1 MYLSSIS
8 INGFRGIKEMKISF
22 HEKLNVIIGPNAS
35 CKTSLI
41 DAIRL
46 FYGWGDY
53 SINQEITPEDFYRIV
68 QKDEN
73 GEDEELCSNNIV
85 IEYNFTNLSE
95 NQKGAFYQY
104 LVKEDDC
111 MLARVTIEY
120 HKDEHNRIT
129 HSYYTGLRSA
139 EQKADYE
146 TFQLFKSYYLG
157 ALRDSTKDLMSTK
170 NNLLGKVIKRKIDK
184 NNSEEQVKNIIREAN
199 EKLLEQDEV
208 KETNDGINQNL
219 ASIRH
224 RQDQKISLNI
234 TQNKVEYIVNVI
246 KPYIPIS
253 ENSNIS
259 GYRLWEN
266 SLGYNNLIYIAT
278 VLSDIRDCHEDDP
291 NSIYALLIE
300 EPESHLHPQLQINL
314 YDFLKNADDNSNS
327 QTFITTHSPTLT
339 SHIPLENLILL
350 KDKAYCI
357 NDCFTKRDKEGI
369 VSNVNDNTVINEKDT
384 ELYKKMIMRYI
395 DVTRSQLFF
404 SKGVLFVEGISEGL
418 LLNTFS
424 KIINKTLTENEIE
437 LVMTG
442 TAFYQFLMLFNS
454 SDDKKKLP
462 IKASV
467 ITDADQYTDSKN
479 SKYNLNEL
487 IVNNYELLNTL
498 RYNIKNSDVCTRVK
512 NLRSFQNNSPNIM
525 ISDGE
530 KTLEFQI
537 ANSNVYTNKTEI
549 QKNSLYIYLKENYS
563 DNILKVDAYLNSIA
577 GANLQEDERFNTAL
591 LLWKCMPGKS
601 DFAQNFSFYL
611 ENKLEKN
618 ECVFSVPQYIIDAIE
633 FVIK

>member
-1 MYLSSIS
+1 M
-8 INGFRGIKEMKISF
+8 
-22 HEKLNVIIGPNAS
+22 
-35 CKTSLI
+35 
-41 DAIRL
+41 
-46 FYGWGDY
+46 
-53 SINQEITPEDFYRIV
+53 
-68 QKDEN
+68 
-73 GEDEELCSNNIV
+73 
-85 IEYNFTNLSE
+85 
-95 NQKGAFYQY
+95 
-104 LVKEDDC
+104 
-111 MLARVTIEY
+111 
-120 HKDEHNRIT
+120 
-129 HSYYTGLRSA
+129 
-139 EQKADYE
+139 
-146 TFQLFKSYYLG
+146 
-157 ALRDSTKDLMSTK
+157 
-170 NNLLGKVIKRKIDK
+170 
-184 NNSEEQVKNIIREAN
+184 
-199 EKLLEQDEV
+199 
-208 KETNDGINQNL
+208 
-219 ASIRH
+219 
-224 RQDQKISLNI
+224 
-234 TQNKVEYIVNVI
+234 
-246 KPYIPIS
+246 
-253 ENSNIS
+253 
-259 GYRLWEN
+259 
-266 SLGYNNLIYIAT
+266 
-278 VLSDIRDCHEDDP
+278 
-291 NSIYALLIE
+291 
-300 EPESHLHPQLQINL
+300 
-314 YDFLKNADDNSNS
+314 
-327 QTFITTHSPTLT
+327 
-339 SHIPLENLILL
+339 ENLILL

-442 TAFYQFLMLFNS
+442 TAFYRFLMLFNS

-563 DNILKVDAYLNSIA
+563 DKILKVDAYLNSIA